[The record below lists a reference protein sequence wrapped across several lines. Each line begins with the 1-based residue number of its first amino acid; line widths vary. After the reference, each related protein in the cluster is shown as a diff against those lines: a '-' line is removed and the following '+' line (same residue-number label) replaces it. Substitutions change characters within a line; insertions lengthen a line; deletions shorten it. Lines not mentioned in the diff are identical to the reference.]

1 MTTTQP
7 QRRELIARLERLPLS
22 RPHFGL
28 LFQGGLGY
36 TFDAMDGAIVAFILP
51 VAAKV
56 FGLSGGDQGVLASS
70 GLIGYLAGALAAG
83 LLGDRIGR
91 RRVMMY
97 ALALYAV
104 CSLVAAFAPNWPVL
118 LCFRIL
124 AGVGTGAEA
133 AIIAPFLSEFVPGR
147 LRGRYIGSVAGFFAF
162 GFVLAALLGYFL
174 VPPFANGWRIVQVIT
189 AVPILLLLWWR
200 RALPESPR
208 YLLSRGRLG
217 EAEAVVARL
226 EQRVERATG
235 RPLPPVTADDSVD
248 AGLTGEGRAGH
259 GLAGLVML
267 WRGRLARQTATTWS
281 LWFSITFAYYGFFTF
296 IPSLLVHEGLTITK
310 SFGYSI
316 AIYLAQVPGYYSAA
330 FVSERLDRKW
340 TIGGYLVGGALSALG
355 LATAS
360 GNSQLLA
367 FGILLSF
374 FMNGTYSCLYSYTP
388 EVYPTAIRTTGMG
401 AASAFGRV
409 GGILSPIIIGSA
421 YGALGFFG
429 VFVLTCAVLAIGV
442 VTVLTL
448 GISTKGRTLE
458 DIASQTTDGTPAAR
472 TSQVASTKDG
482 SPS

>member
-7 QRRELIARLERLPLS
+7 QQRELIARLERLPLS
-22 RPHFGL
+22 RPHFSL

-70 GLIGYLAGALAAG
+70 GLIGYLVGALAAG

-118 LCFRIL
+118 LSFRIL

-174 VPPFANGWRIVQVIT
+174 VPPFADGWRIVQVIT
-189 AVPILLLLWWR
+189 AAPILLLLWWR

-208 YLLSRGRLG
+208 YLLARGRLDD
-217 EAEAVVARL
+217 AEAVVARL
-226 EQRVERATG
+226 ERRVERATG
-235 RPLPPVTADDSVD
+235 RPLPPV
-248 AGLTGEGRAGH
+248 GTGEDTAPAEDHKVGH
-259 GLAGLVML
+259 GLAGLLML

-296 IPSLLVHEGLTITK
+296 IPSLLVQEGLTITK

-360 GNSQLLA
+360 GNGQLLA

-401 AASAFGRV
+401 TASAFGRI

-429 VFVLTCAVLAIGV
+429 VFVLTSAVLAIGV
-442 VTVLTL
+442 VAVLTL

-458 DIASQTTDGTPAAR
+458 DIASQTTDGAPAAP
-472 TSQVASTKDG
+472 TSQAASG
-482 SPS
+482 GGGVPG